1 MNIYSYV
8 IHDLLFRIRPCHR
21 AAGRLVSFARRSDA
35 AAHCAGLPDD
45 ADRRQRHR
53 HLAAI
58 EQLPGQPPFALAARG
73 AHRQVRAPGQTS
85 LLLRRR
91 CPHQRRPERHARTY
105 RRTIDRNRSMSDQ
118 HKHDSSGHDHDA
130 APATADGHDHGH
142 SHDHDHDH
150 PHDHDAP
157 AVTPQHSH
165 DHAHAHGDHAHT
177 AGEPHAHDEHEHSHD
192 HDHHDHDHGD
202 HQSHDHAHDDHDHG
216 HSGGHAHA
224 AAPAH
229 AHKHD
234 HRHAHA
240 GHDHDHGHDHH
251 DHDHD
256 HGFSFGHHHH
266 HHAPTTHGRAFAIA
280 IALNAMFVVIE
291 FVYGF
296 LANST
301 ALMADAG
308 HNLSDVLGLMLA
320 WGAAI
325 LAKRM
330 PKGRYTYGL
339 RSTSMMAALFNS
351 MVLMA
356 TCGVIAWEAVQQL
369 LHPNPVAG
377 ATVSVVAAIGIAVNG
392 FSAWLFVAGSK
403 GDINIRGAYL
413 HMAADA
419 VISFGVL
426 VAGLIVMFTGWSWLD
441 PLVSVAI
448 VVMIVLGTWSL
459 LRESLNMML
468 AAVPDSVDA
477 AKVAGFLRAR
487 PGVQEVHD
495 LHIWSMST
503 TETALTAHLVM
514 PSGYPGDVTMD
525 AISAEL
531 KQTFAI
537 HHSTLQIEM
546 GTTPHACCL
555 QPDHA

>member
-8 IHDLLFRIRPCHR
+8 DYDFLFRIRPRHR
-21 AAGRLVSFARRSDA
+21 AAGRLVPSARRSDA

-118 HKHDSSGHDHDA
+118 HKHDSSGHQHDHDA

-142 SHDHDHDH
+142 SHDHDH

-177 AGEPHAHDEHEHSHD
+177 AGGPHAHDEHEHSHD

-216 HSGGHAHA
+216 GGHAHA

-234 HRHAHA
+234 HGHAHA
-240 GHDHDHGHDHH
+240 GHDH
-251 DHDHD
+251 
-256 HGFSFGHHHH
+256 GHHHH
-266 HHAPTTHGRAFAIA
+266 HHASTTHGRAFAIA

-468 AAVPDSVDA
+468 AAVPDSVD
-477 AKVAGFLRAR
+477 
-487 PGVQEVHD
+487 
-495 LHIWSMST
+495 
-503 TETALTAHLVM
+503 
-514 PSGYPGDVTMD
+514 
-525 AISAEL
+525 
-531 KQTFAI
+531 
-537 HHSTLQIEM
+537 
-546 GTTPHACCL
+546 
-555 QPDHA
+555 